1 MERTVP
7 LALNSVSL
15 CKIRRFARRC
25 YRFMSAYRLGLSG
38 RAAIFAAKKYKS
50 HRKVPESV
58 LMDIDILSLDDG

>member
-1 MERTVP
+1 MEF
-7 LALNSVSL
+7 LKDEFIYENDDSG
-15 CKIRRFARRC
+15 RRC

-58 LMDIDILSLDDG
+58 LMDVDILSLDD